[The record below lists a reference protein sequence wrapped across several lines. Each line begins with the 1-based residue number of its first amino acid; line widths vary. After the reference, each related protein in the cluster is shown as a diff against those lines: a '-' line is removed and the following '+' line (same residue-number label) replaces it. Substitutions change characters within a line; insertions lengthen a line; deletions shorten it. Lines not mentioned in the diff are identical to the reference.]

1 MRATTEVEGE
11 GGWGEGL
18 ESGGGGR
25 EVSPALS
32 WESKKCP
39 NFVKKALIAIFGLN
53 FSFEM

>member
-11 GGWGEGL
+11 EGWGEGL

-32 WESKKCP
+32 WESKKVP
-39 NFVKKALIAIFGLN
+39 
-53 FSFEM
+53 